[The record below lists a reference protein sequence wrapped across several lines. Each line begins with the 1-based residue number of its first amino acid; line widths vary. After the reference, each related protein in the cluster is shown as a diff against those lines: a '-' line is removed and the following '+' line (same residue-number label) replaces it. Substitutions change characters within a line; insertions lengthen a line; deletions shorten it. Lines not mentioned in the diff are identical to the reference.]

1 MEHLE
6 RFQVGKDPFFHSQA
20 TTLGMAQKATKW
32 FGMRVTPAQK
42 AKIERLAE
50 QRGSTQKDAVMDAVE
65 QAAAEN
71 EEPVADEEPIEAQ
84 PGSFLEAA
92 GDLIGSIDDP
102 DVPTDLSS
110 NPKHMEGYGRD

>member
-1 MEHLE
+1 MA
-6 RFQVGKDPFFHSQA
+6 QQA
-20 TTLGMAQKATKW
+20 TEW
-32 FGMRVTPAQK
+32 FGMRLTPDQK
-42 AKIERLAE
+42 AQIERLAE
-50 QRGSTQKDAVMDAVE
+50 QRDSTQKDAVMQLVE
-65 QAAAEN
+65 QAVVDD
-71 EEPVADEEPIEAQ
+71 EEEEPIEAE

>member
-1 MEHLE
+1 MQALRFHLTPLFVIMEE
-6 RFQVGKDPFFHSQA
+6 R
-20 TTLGMAQKATKW
+20 TTKW

-50 QRGSTQKDAVMDAVE
+50 QHGSIQKAAVLEAVE
-65 QAAAEN
+65 RSLSSGHADSK
-71 EEPVADEEPIEAQ
+71 EEPPIEAQ

-110 NPKHMEGYGRD
+110 NPKHMKDHGKD